1 MKELKMTDSSEQ
13 KKENSKETI
22 ELSSLADLD
31 QLIALVTRVVTRVQN
46 EQKRNRLVILLEGR
60 MGAGKTTFV
69 SRLVESLGSS
79 EACSPSFAIHNQYQ
93 TPEGVID
100 HLDLFRVQSEDE
112 LESTG
117 FWDLF
122 SQKDGL
128 ILIEWADLLETKL
141 LPRTW
146 PKLRLRF
153 ILEGD
158 RRRVEAEYLG

>member
-1 MKELKMTDSSEQ
+1 MTDNFDDG
-13 KKENSKETI
+13 KKKLKETI

-31 QLIALVTRVVTRVQN
+31 QLIAIVTREQKN
-46 EQKRNRLVILLEGR
+46 QKRNRLVVLLEGK

-69 SRLVESLGSS
+69 SRLVESLGSN

-93 TPEGVID
+93 TPNGLID
-100 HLDLFRVQSEDE
+100 HLDLFRIQGEDE

-122 SQKDGL
+122 SQKEGL
-128 ILIEWADLLETKL
+128 ILIEWADLLDVKL

-146 PKLRLRF
+146 PKLRFRF
-153 ILEGD
+153 SIEGE
-158 RRRVEAEYLG
+158 RRWVESQFLG